1 MISAFGNAFL
11 KSDIISDIKHKLISV
26 YKCMC
31 LSVYVQVYCM
41 NVCMY
46 VCVGVSMCVCMC
58 VSICEYLCEC
68 M

>member
-31 LSVYVQVYCM
+31 VDINNMYMHNIYKYMMMYVYVY
-41 NVCMY
+41 N
-46 VCVGVSMCVCMC
+46 
-58 VSICEYLCEC
+58 YLNNT
-68 M
+68 